1 MFSFIVSKGGKSAIL
16 NGIVLGLG
24 GRATHT
30 NRGSGLA
37 TFIKNG
43 ETRAKIVI
51 KLANGIENTDTET
64 GYMFNRYGETII
76 VERIININGASSYK
90 IKSDKGKIISEKKEE
105 LDNILKHLSIHID
118 NPICVLTQE
127 VSKNF
132 LNSKSSHDK
141 FRFFVK
147 ATQIEDTKI
156 DYECSIN
163 NQKTALQQIKVIE
176 NLFAYFSRYF
186 HSNFLLNF

>member
-1 MFSFIVSKGGKSAIL
+1 M

-51 KLANGIENTDTET
+51 KLSNGIKNVDTKI
-64 GYMFNRYGETII
+64 GYMFNHYGETII
-76 VERIININGASSYK
+76 VERIINLNGTSNYK
-90 IKSDKGKIISEKKEE
+90 IKSEKGKVISEKKEE

-132 LNSKSSHDK
+132 LNSKSAHDK

-147 ATQIEDTKI
+147 ATQIEDTKN

-163 NQKTALQQIKVIE
+163 NHKMAVKQIKV
-176 NLFAYFSRYF
+176 NLINRF
-186 HSNFLLNF
+186 